1 MQAGDLITTKARVAA
16 HDQISV
22 AVLQDLHDFVN
33 DTAKQE
39 CLLQGENE
47 VKRALKLIIGCT
59 GTWTGTTTESFPL
72 FCRASEVAVA
82 PDATFISIPFCVGL
96 APQWPLGPSCLVPTR
111 FTACC
116 TIVQV
121 LTRDDRRRVNYSIA
135 IEPNSI
141 THTCTLIL
149 RLPMSTENAT
159 RYCHLNGNWDNYT
172 NYETC
177 HHIGEAGP
185 GFDAAVE
192 LPTYIYCLG
201 YLISLLSLALA
212 VFVFIRF
219 KYVPR
224 TLNDGQS
231 IPIRFDSI
239 L

>member
-1 MQAGDLITTKARVAA
+1 MAA

-72 FCRASEVAVA
+72 FCRASEVAAA

-121 LTRDDRRRVNYSIA
+121 LTRDGRHTDDV
-135 IEPNSI
+135 SI
-141 THTCTLIL
+141 TQLPLNPTQSRTL
-149 RLPMSTENAT
+149 A
-159 RYCHLNGNWDNYT
+159 
-172 NYETC
+172 
-177 HHIGEAGP
+177 
-185 GFDAAVE
+185 
-192 LPTYIYCLG
+192 
-201 YLISLLSLALA
+201 LLSS
-212 VFVFIRF
+212 VC
-219 KYVPR
+219 PCPQR
-224 TLNDGQS
+224 TPPGTA
-231 IPIRFDSI
+231 I
-239 L
+239 